1 MKAFREFYINQ
12 KDRLF
17 GYLLRRTG
25 NYQLSADLMQET
37 FTKYLESYT
46 TADTNPALLFTISR
60 NLLVD
65 QFRRQRPE
73 TEFEDGQHTGNSN
86 LEQEHLIREESRR
99 VLQAIQ
105 QLDKDEKDI
114 LALAVA
120 GNLSYKEISG
130 ITKIS
135 EANVK
140 IKIHRSRVKLKQIL
154 ERGER

>member
-1 MKAFREFYINQ
+1 MITFTQFYISQ

-25 NYQLSADLMQET
+25 NYQLSADIMQET
-37 FTKYLESYT
+37 FTNYLESYSRYE
-46 TADTNPALLFTISR
+46 ANPALLFTISR
-60 NLLVD
+60 NLLID

-73 TEFEDGQHTGNSN
+73 AEFDERHYSGTSNTEK
-86 LEQEHLIREESRR
+86 EHMIREESRR
-99 VLQAIQ
+99 VLKAIQ

-114 LALAVA
+114 LALAV
-120 GNLSYKEISG
+120 GSNLSYREISK

-140 IKIHRSRVKLKQIL
+140 IKIHRSRVKLKQLL
-154 ERGER
+154 ERGGQ